1 MPSAA
6 STRAS
11 FSVVALSS
19 RKTPGLAPQKTQ
31 TRSTRVRLDCSPA
44 MEPPIHTRVKV
55 CCMKSIDEVWMAIE
69 AGASAIG
76 LVSPMPSGPGP
87 ISNER
92 AAQIAA
98 EVPPGIDAF
107 LLTPLQTVEE
117 LVEQNRLVKARTLQL
132 VDELPRGAHAEL
144 RRAMP
149 GVKLVQVI
157 HVTGPESVEKAVAV
171 ASDVDAIL
179 LDSGN
184 PSLEVKEL
192 GGIGRRHD
200 WALSREIRE
209 RVDVPV
215 WLAGGLNPDNARE
228 AIDTVQP
235 FALDVCSG
243 LRSAEGYDLDP
254 DKLGRFMAAVRM

>member
-1 MPSAA
+1 M
-6 STRAS
+6 
-11 FSVVALSS
+11 
-19 RKTPGLAPQKTQ
+19 K
-31 TRSTRVRLDCSPA
+31 
-44 MEPPIHTRVKV
+44 PPIHTRVKV

-69 AGASAIG
+69 AGASAVG

-87 ISNER
+87 ISNEK
-92 AAQIAA
+92 AAEIAA

-132 VDELPRGAHAEL
+132 VDELPEGAHAEL

-157 HVTGPESVEKAVAV
+157 HVVGSDSLHQALAIAP
-171 ASDVDAIL
+171 DVDALL

-184 PSLEVKEL
+184 PASEVKEL
-192 GGIGRRHD
+192 GGTGRRHD
-200 WALSREIRE
+200 WSISREIRE
-209 RVDVPV
+209 RVDIPV
-215 WLAGGLNPDNARE
+215 WLAGGLNPGNARE
-228 AIDTVQP
+228 AIETVQP

-243 LRSAEGYDLDP
+243 LRTGEGYDLDS
-254 DKLGRFMAAVRM
+254 DRLDRFMAAVRAR

>member
-1 MPSAA
+1 MKP
-6 STRAS
+6 
-11 FSVVALSS
+11 
-19 RKTPGLAPQKTQ
+19 PTQ
-31 TRSTRVRLDCSPA
+31 
-44 MEPPIHTRVKV
+44 TRVKV

-87 ISNER
+87 ISNEK
-92 AAQIAA
+92 AAEIAA

-107 LLTPLQTVEE
+107 LLTPLQTVDE
-117 LVEQNRLVKARTLQL
+117 LVDQNRLVKARTLQL

-157 HVTGPESVEKAVAV
+157 HVTDRESLQQAIAI
-171 ASDVDAIL
+171 APDVDALL

-184 PSLEVKEL
+184 PALKVKEL
-192 GGIGRRHD
+192 GGTGRRHD
-200 WALSREIRE
+200 WSISREIRE

-228 AIDTVQP
+228 AIETVGP

-243 LRSAEGYDLDP
+243 LRTGDGYDLDQ
-254 DKLGRFMAAVRM
+254 DKLERFMRQVNAVPGRPPAS

>member
-1 MPSAA
+1 
-6 STRAS
+6 
-11 FSVVALSS
+11 
-19 RKTPGLAPQKTQ
+19 
-31 TRSTRVRLDCSPA
+31 
-44 MEPPIHTRVKV
+44 MEPPARTRVKV

-92 AAQIAA
+92 AAEIAA

-117 LVEQNRLVKARTLQL
+117 LVEQNRLVKARALQL
-132 VDELPRGAHAEL
+132 VDALPPGAYAEL
-144 RRAMP
+144 RAAMP

-157 HVTGPESVEKAVAV
+157 HVLGPESVEEAVAV
-171 ASDVDAIL
+171 APHVDAIL

-184 PSLEVKEL
+184 PSLRVKEL
-192 GGIGRRHD
+192 GGTGRRHD
-200 WALSREIRE
+200 WAVSRRIRE
-209 RVDVPV
+209 AIDVPL

-228 AIDTVQP
+228 AIETVQP

-243 LRSAEGYDLDP
+243 LRTGEGYDLDQ
-254 DKLGRFMAAVRM
+254 DKLDSFMAAVRAA

>member
-1 MPSAA
+1 
-6 STRAS
+6 
-11 FSVVALSS
+11 
-19 RKTPGLAPQKTQ
+19 
-31 TRSTRVRLDCSPA
+31 
-44 MEPPIHTRVKV
+44 
-55 CCMKSIDEVWMAIE
+55 MKSIDEVWMAIE

-92 AAQIAA
+92 AAEIAA

-132 VDELPRGAHAEL
+132 VDELPKGAHAEL

-157 HVTGPESVEKAVAV
+157 HVTGPESVEEAVRV
-171 ASDVDAIL
+171 AAAVDAIL

-184 PSLEVKEL
+184 PSLEVKVL
-192 GGIGRRHD
+192 GGTGRRHD
-200 WALSREIRE
+200 WALSRQIRE
-209 RVDVPV
+209 AVEVPL
-215 WLAGGLNPDNARE
+215 WLAGGLNPDNARA
-228 AIDTVQP
+228 AIETVQP

-243 LRSAEGYDLDP
+243 LRTGEGYDLDE
-254 DKLGRFMAAVRM
+254 DQLHRFMSAVRAAG

>member
-1 MPSAA
+1 MRP
-6 STRAS
+6 
-11 FSVVALSS
+11 
-19 RKTPGLAPQKTQ
+19 
-31 TRSTRVRLDCSPA
+31 PA
-44 MEPPIHTRVKV
+44 HTRVKV
-55 CCMKSIDEVWMAIE
+55 CCMKSIEEVWMAID

-92 AAQIAA
+92 AAEIAA
-98 EVPPGIDAF
+98 QVPPGVDAF

-132 VDELPRGAHAEL
+132 VDALPPGAHAEL

-157 HVTGPESVEKAVAV
+157 HVVGPESVDEAVKV
-171 ASDVDAIL
+171 APEVDAIL

-184 PSLEVKEL
+184 PALKVKVL
-192 GGIGRRHD
+192 GGTGRRHD

-215 WLAGGLNPDNARE
+215 WLAGGLNPENARE
-228 AIDTVQP
+228 AIETVGP
-235 FALDVCSG
+235 FGLDLCSG
-243 LRSAEGYDLDP
+243 LRTGEGYDLDP
-254 DKLGRFMAAVRM
+254 DKLERFMAAVAGAGERQH

>member
-1 MPSAA
+1 MRP
-6 STRAS
+6 
-11 FSVVALSS
+11 
-19 RKTPGLAPQKTQ
+19 
-31 TRSTRVRLDCSPA
+31 PA
-44 MEPPIHTRVKV
+44 HTRVKV
-55 CCMKSIDEVWMAIE
+55 CCMKSIEEVWMAIE
-69 AGASAIG
+69 AGASAVG

-92 AAQIAA
+92 AAEIAA

-107 LLTPLQTVEE
+107 LLTPLQEVDE

-132 VDELPRGAHAEL
+132 VDALAPGAHAEL

-157 HVTGPESVEKAVAV
+157 HVTGPESIDEAAAVAP
-171 ASDVDAIL
+171 DVDAIL

-184 PSLEVKEL
+184 PKLEVKEL
-192 GGIGRRHD
+192 GGTGRRHD
-200 WALSREIRE
+200 WAHSRQIRE

-228 AIDTVQP
+228 AIDTVRP

-243 LRSAEGYDLDP
+243 LRSGEGYDLDP
-254 DKLGRFMAAVRM
+254 DRLGRFMAAVAGAGQRQH